1 MRKVSKIVSTLL
13 CLILVLTS
21 VPIKALADGA
31 GVGDNDNGGGGGGGG
46 SSGSSFTWQTHLS
59 GYRFA
64 LVDKDMNQVSNT
76 VDFVFSNP
84 SARGLGFGSN
94 FYTNSR
100 VNTLSNNTSGHTLKN
115 IQGLMDDGFISTVPK
130 FPVQF
135 DNNRTKG
142 GGEDFKKWF
151 LNNEGG
157 LDSIETSPPYHLYTL
172 LSNSISL
179 LCPSSSFGVSRK
191 NGRWHSL
198 L

>member
-1 MRKVSKIVSTLL
+1 MRKVNKIISTLL
-13 CLILVLTS
+13 CLLLVLTS
-21 VPIKALADGA
+21 VPITALAEGA
-31 GVGDNDNGGGGGGGG
+31 GVGDNDNGGGGGG
-46 SSGSSFTWQTHLS
+46 SGSTGGSFTWQTHLS

-76 VDFVFSNP
+76 VDFVFSSP
-84 SARGLGFGSN
+84 SSSISFGN
-94 FYTNSR
+94 DLYTNSR
-100 VNTLSNNTSGHTLKN
+100 VNPLSTSKSGWTIQN
-115 IQGLMDDGFISTVPK
+115 IQNLMDDGFISTVPK

-135 DNNRTKG
+135 EGTRTKG

-151 LNNEGG
+151 LNSEGG

-191 NGRWHSL
+191 NGRWHSFL
-198 L
+198 